1 MSFKPI
7 GLEMSSVLAE
17 WVENPK
23 VQEPIVFA
31 VWKRVVGEA
40 VAEHS
45 SPRAFAKGVLLI
57 DVFDPTWGR
66 VLEEMSPDLLGKLN
80 GALGKRVV
88 RVIEWRL
95 VTEQP

>member
-1 MSFKPI
+1 MGFKPI
-7 GLEMSSVLAE
+7 GFELSSVLAE
-17 WVENPK
+17 WVENPD

-31 VWKRVVGEA
+31 VWGRVVGEA
-40 VAEHS
+40 VTARS
-45 SPRAFAKGVLLI
+45 SPRAFAKGVLVI
-57 DVFDPTWGR
+57 DVIDPTWERALKG
-66 VLEEMSPDLLGKLN
+66 MSPEILGKLN